1 MKIPMQ
7 HSSPSEPHEDR
18 LSKGDT
24 QHKYHLFLF
33 HKFQR
38 VSGVIAIFL
47 LCYNCKLHGT
57 QAPQIQK
64 LFTKFTRVMEGTSNL
79 TTVGFGLGLYV
90 ARLIVDEHKGRIWAE
105 SAGLGKGSAFMMEVP
120 LVTDR
125 LE

>member
-1 MKIPMQ
+1 
-7 HSSPSEPHEDR
+7 
-18 LSKGDT
+18 
-24 QHKYHLFLF
+24 
-33 HKFQR
+33 
-38 VSGVIAIFL
+38 
-47 LCYNCKLHGT
+47 
-57 QAPQIQK
+57 
-64 LFTKFTRVMEGTSNL
+64 MEGTSNL